1 MVEPAD
7 VSRPQQPGAA
17 RAGSGG
23 APAGGGGKLKVAAGI
38 GVVLAV
44 GAVLVGTQL
53 RSSPTGSGS
62 EVSIVSQADIGAA
75 SATLSAQAAT
85 GIVDEAKSCKTPMA
99 TITISKKPGAAPGVI
114 RIRSGSYVSP
124 AFTLG
129 EAPQRVAIPFPT
141 PYPTGIGSISV
152 EGEASGAVVSLYPA
166 VNIEALKGASP
177 ISIWWVPKKPC

>member
-7 VSRPQQPGAA
+7 ASRPQQQAAA
-17 RAGSGG
+17 RGGSSAPASGG
-23 APAGGGGKLKVAAGI
+23 GRLKVVAGI
-38 GVVLAV
+38 GAVLAV

-53 RSSPTGSGS
+53 RPAPTANGS
-62 EVSIVSQADIGAA
+62 EVSIVSQADIGSAA
-75 SATLSAQAAT
+75 TTLSAQAAT

-99 TITISKKPGAAPGVI
+99 TITISKKPGAAPGMI

-166 VNIEALKGASP
+166 VNIETLKGASP